1 MGVALSF
8 FGAARGTTVGK
19 FSALILEESLAAHA
33 GSCQHCRRP
42 MIELIQFPWSNF
54 CLVQR
59 RILEF
64 SGTPHKL
71 INVPNTDRS
80 LVWKITKERYY
91 NVPVLRDGRNIVF
104 ETDENSQVIAK
115 YLDDRLQLG
124 LFPHHLDGVQD
135 IIWRFIE
142 NDIESISF
150 KLSDADYQKIVPRA
164 EWLAFRRH
172 KERKFG
178 RGCLEQWR
186 AQESAMRRE
195 LAARL
200 GVFEQMLATRD
211 FLLEDRPRF
220 VDFELWG
227 MMANLLYSGRH
238 SLPASL
244 PHLRKWYARM
254 SKIKNN
260 SAAPSG
266 SRKRPK

>member
-1 MGVALSF
+1 
-8 FGAARGTTVGK
+8 
-19 FSALILEESLAAHA
+19 
-33 GSCQHCRRP
+33 

-64 SGTPHKL
+64 SGTPHKI

-91 NVPVLRDGRNIVF
+91 HVPVLRDGRNILF

-124 LFPHHLDGVQD
+124 LFPRHLDGMQD
-135 IIWRFIE
+135 ILWRYIE
-142 NDIESISF
+142 NDIEGLSF
-150 KLSDADYQKIVPRA
+150 KLSDADFKKIVPRA
-164 EWLAFRRH
+164 EWLAFRRY

-186 AQESAMRRE
+186 EQEPVLRRE
-195 LAARL
+195 LTARL
-200 GVFEQMLATRD
+200 VVFEQMLASHD
-211 FLLEDRPRF
+211 FLLEERPRF
-220 VDFELWG
+220 VDFDLWG

-238 SLPASL
+238 SLPASQ
-244 PHLRKWYARM
+244 PHLRKWYDRM

-260 SAAPSG
+260 PAAPRG
-266 SRKRPK
+266 SQKRSK